1 MKKYLINLFFII
13 ISFGILKAESPRK
26 PFVVLRINGSE
37 YKAGETINVRPG
49 ERISVVA
56 VLLGGRR
63 DYCSNPQKYA
73 NIGKTTVITN
83 QGEDGMSFYIGDGTF
98 RGSWS
103 LVTEIAS
110 FSGGTGVI
118 ITSPNS
124 NSNSQKQNSA
134 VIEIPQSGFGQV
146 YVKIKITTK
155 WHYIRNTQ
163 AGKSEKNE
171 TNDGSETFY
180 FKIQSEEG
188 VWYSS
193 ANLTAKGVENF
204 SVRNSLDAVQK
215 SYDDIYNQLV
225 AKNFSNISMYV
236 NNLKSNISSLK
247 SSIDREKSADSEFEC
262 EVTFIGLPTSLTMKH
277 ISSLET
283 LGTKW
288 KELFLISQENV
299 TKINDML
306 LKVRTGL
313 SSNVLKSVFK
323 NYINWGT
330 SIPTGAVDF
339 MTLYDPSSVLAATAL
354 PGKVMGWWQDANSDA
369 SILNNQFET
378 IKMLSSLQR
387 FYMDRMT
394 NSVDERK
401 EIQVLLDELK
411 PVKKIH
417 QDLKNYFATISWA
430 SVKN

>member
-1 MKKYLINLFFII
+1 M
-13 ISFGILKAESPRK
+13 SFGILKAESPRK
-26 PFVVLRINGSE
+26 PFVVLRINGTE
-37 YKAGETINVRPG
+37 YKAGDIINVRPG
-49 ERISVVA
+49 ERISVEA

-73 NIGKTTVITN
+73 NMGKTTVITN

-103 LVTEIAS
+103 LVTEIAN
-110 FSGGTGVI
+110 FSGGTDVI

-124 NSNSQKQNSA
+124 NPNSQKQNSA

-146 YVKIKITTK
+146 YVKIKVTTN
-155 WHYIRNTQ
+155 WNYIRNTQ
-163 AGKSEKNE
+163 AGRSEKNE
-171 TNDGSETFY
+171 TNEGSETFY
-180 FKIQSEEG
+180 FKIESEDG

-215 SYDDIYNQLV
+215 SYDDIYNQMI
-225 AKNFSNISMYV
+225 AKNFSNINMYV

-247 SSIDREKSADSEFEC
+247 SVIDREKSADPDFEC
-262 EVTFIGLPTSLTMKH
+262 DVTFIGLPTSLTMKH
-277 ISSLET
+277 IQSMET

-288 KELFLISQENV
+288 KELYLISQENV

-306 LKVRTGL
+306 LKVRNGL

-339 MTLYDPSSVLAATAL
+339 LTLYDPSSVLTAVAL

-369 SILNNQFET
+369 TILQNQFET
-378 IKMLSSLQR
+378 IKMLSSLQH

-394 NSVDERK
+394 SCVDERK
-401 EIQVLLDELK
+401 KIQEILNELK
-411 PVKKIH
+411 PVKNIH
-417 QDLKNYFATISWA
+417 QDLQNYFATISWA
-430 SVKN
+430 TVKGL